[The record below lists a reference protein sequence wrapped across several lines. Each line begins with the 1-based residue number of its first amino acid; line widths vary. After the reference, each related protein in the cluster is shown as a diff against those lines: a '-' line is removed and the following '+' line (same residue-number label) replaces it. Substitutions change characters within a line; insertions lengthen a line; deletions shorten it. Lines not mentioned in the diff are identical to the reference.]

1 MRMKTGMK
9 RFMAAL
15 GIGAMAVMMLAG
27 CGNGVNDGKDSTA
40 ADSKDKTTMTVEE
53 VAKTYRPKP
62 LGVDRHGYVVLE
74 CNKENRKKGADWYKK
89 CIISN
94 NGKYRNGDTAKIN
107 FPEKVTVG
115 DKEYKIIGSRTLNW
129 TVTGLHTADEIKD
142 VKEVTTFGQDHYDC
156 PARYQSSTVALAKLY
171 VKEHSPN
178 GIAES
183 LWPSDTYEEFA
194 NKLELYVIYKIQ
206 KADGTVSYE
215 NLEIDNVKLTDG
227 KIDITDDSVD
237 QDDNIVNCPTLAE
250 VEEHTPTSMCI
261 EVPVN

>member
-1 MRMKTGMK
+1 M
-9 RFMAAL
+9 
-15 GIGAMAVMMLAG
+15 
-27 CGNGVNDGKDSTA
+27 
-40 ADSKDKTTMTVEE
+40 
-53 VAKTYRPKP
+53 
-62 LGVDRHGYVVLE
+62 
-74 CNKENRKKGADWYKK
+74 
-89 CIISN
+89 
-94 NGKYRNGDTAKIN
+94 
-107 FPEKVTVG
+107 TVG